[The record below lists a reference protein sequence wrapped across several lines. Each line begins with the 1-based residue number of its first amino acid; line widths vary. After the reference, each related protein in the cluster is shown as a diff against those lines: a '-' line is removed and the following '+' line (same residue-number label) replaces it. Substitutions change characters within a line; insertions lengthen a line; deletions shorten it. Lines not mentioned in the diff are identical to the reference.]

1 MENTQLE
8 AAIIKAV
15 EEYIANFDR
24 YDSNPQV
31 RINPATLEV
40 TLVNGSDRLA
50 EVEDSDEAIENA
62 ALAHGMANQE
72 AMDYQVTQNPDF
84 YAVKPLLR
92 PHGDTS
98 VPDRRAILAIARHYP
113 PLSKP

>member
-40 TLVNGSDRLA
+40 TLVNGSDSLA
-50 EVEDSDEAIENA
+50 EVEDSD
-62 ALAHGMANQE
+62 
-72 AMDYQVTQNPDF
+72 
-84 YAVKPLLR
+84 
-92 PHGDTS
+92 
-98 VPDRRAILAIARHYP
+98 
-113 PLSKP
+113 